1 MLYKMND
8 FWCIQFNIIKFKNL
22 NDSFFLIKIMDN
34 YIQYNHLNNKYQL
47 SLNFIDNY
55 DYEFENID
63 NLDYNTVY
71 NLLKSYFSNMI
82 SIIKEN
88 DGHFN
93 YDWSLDFSIKK
104 IYK

>member
-8 FWCIQFNIIKFKNL
+8 YWCIQFNIIKFKNL
-22 NDSFFLIKIMDN
+22 NDSFFLIKIMDS

-47 SLNFIDNY
+47 LLNFIDNY

-63 NLDYNTVY
+63 NLDYNTVF
-71 NLLKSYFSNMI
+71 NLLKSYFSNMT
-82 SIIKEN
+82 SKIKESE
-88 DGHFN
+88 DHFN

>member
-22 NDSFFLIKIMDN
+22 NDSFFLIKIMDS

-47 SLNFIDNY
+47 LLNFIDNY

-63 NLDYNTVY
+63 NLDYNTVF
-71 NLLKSYFSNMI
+71 NLLKSYFINI
-82 SIIKEN
+82 
-88 DGHFN
+88 F
-93 YDWSLDFSIKK
+93 
-104 IYK
+104 